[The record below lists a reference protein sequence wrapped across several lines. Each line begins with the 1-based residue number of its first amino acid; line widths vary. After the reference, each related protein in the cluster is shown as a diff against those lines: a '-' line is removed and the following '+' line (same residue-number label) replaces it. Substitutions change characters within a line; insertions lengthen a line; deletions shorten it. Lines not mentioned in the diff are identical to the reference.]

1 MLSLAKFI
9 RKEIELRE
17 NLVGSGFLDPPPVK
31 KHKNKQTADTRVTVV
46 GEIVSA
52 SGFNAESLYI
62 YHDTLVSEGWTF
74 EDTNEYEMFG
84 QVRDETTENNKR

>member
-17 NLVGSGFLDPPPVK
+17 NLVGTGFLDPPTIQK
-31 KHKNKQTADTRVTVV
+31 TSKGSTADYRATVL

-52 SGFNAESLYI
+52 SGFQASDLYI
-62 YHDTLVSEGWTF
+62 FYDTLVSEGWTF
-74 EDTNEYEMFG
+74 EDSNDYELYG
-84 QVRDETTENNKR
+84 TVRDDNCEMNKR

>member
-17 NLVGSGFLDPPPVK
+17 NLVGSGFLDPPSIQK
-31 KHKNKQTADTRVTVV
+31 SKGKQTTDTRVTVL

-52 SGFNAESLYI
+52 TGFNVESLYI
-62 YHDTLVSEGWTF
+62 YYDTIVSEGWTF
-74 EDTNEYEMFG
+74 EDANEYEMFG
-84 QVRDETTENNKR
+84 TVRDEHTENNKR

>member
-31 KHKNKQTADTRVTVV
+31 KHKNKQIADTRVTVV

-62 YHDTLVSEGWTF
+62 YYDTLVSEGWTF

-84 QVRDETTENNKR
+84 